1 MFRLKI
7 LPGLFHGVPLLQS
20 SSVLNPSPQC
30 VPGVGTRTQ
39 SSVGRNSW
47 QSSSRCQPNRP
58 PFCLHPLRGCAVPST
73 PAKVFQSMKK
83 GMNHPEILGMTC
95 DFDPQNLAT
104 CEKKQNP
111 SLNSF
116 QYRPTWCTCPM
127 SWQFSGKIQ
136 RPMAMTLHEQKFTKC
151 RWELFRGALLRVAL
165 PCTSKTHPQSK

>member
-83 GMNHPEILGMTC
+83 GMNHPEILGMTMWKKTKPVPQ
-95 DFDPQNLAT
+95 FLPISPHLVHLPNVVAVLRKDPKAYGHDTPWAKVHEVQVGVV
-104 CEKKQNP
+104 QG
-111 SLNSF
+111 
-116 QYRPTWCTCPM
+116 RPVAGCPAVH
-127 SWQFSGKIQ
+127 I
-136 RPMAMTLHEQKFTKC
+136 
-151 RWELFRGALLRVAL
+151 
-165 PCTSKTHPQSK
+165 